1 MGDTE
6 EYLDD
11 LLHSISDESGEE
23 EFLKQF
29 EEELSKDDSTDDFLK
44 QLEETNIDD
53 IPLTDEAETEETETI
68 QDLGSMSVSEDRPE
82 VKAAP
87 EPESTD
93 DNMGNQDDD
102 LMALLSGLAEDP
114 ELNAVSGEEPEV
126 QPQSDF
132 AKQETEHA
140 TEEEPDFSGELNH
153 TDIPLSE
160 DSAPQDDP
168 FGLSAMDIFGDEV
181 GSALDELKE
190 ESIEEQET
198 EEKGKKSKNHKKG
211 DKKEAN
217 GLFQKLSLI
226 LFGEEEEEEFQTEE
240 ELRLEKEEKEK
251 KKKEKAEAK
260 AKKKE
265 ENAAKKAEKKA
276 NKPKKE
282 KKPKAPK
289 EKDNTP
295 PLPKKPIILMAIMSL
310 SILVLVMLG
319 SSAVGYSVARGEA
332 KSAYKSGDYV
342 TAYSKMA
349 GYEIKEKDE
358 EFFIQ
363 TGLLATIQEEY
374 NAYQVMR
381 NLGKNEMALDCLV
394 RGIGRY
400 DRNIDDASEY
410 GIAPE
415 YNALKDQMA
424 AELSNTFGIDE
435 EKAREIYG
443 QRGRKKYTVEIK
455 KVLMSLGME

>member
-11 LLHSISDESGEE
+11 LLHSISDGSGEEE

-29 EEELSKDDSTDDFLK
+29 EEELSQDDSSEDFLK
-44 QLEETNIDD
+44 QLEETDIDD
-53 IPLTDEAETEETETI
+53 ISLPEETDAGITEMLGDLESMPTPEIKEKPET
-68 QDLGSMSVSEDRPE
+68 VSESDN
-82 VKAAP
+82 A
-87 EPESTD
+87 D
-93 DNMGNQDDD
+93 DSADSQDDD

-114 ELNAVSGEEPEV
+114 ELNPVSEKMPEV
-126 QPQSDF
+126 NLSESG
-132 AKQETEHA
+132 AMEQETENTA
-140 TEEEPDFSGELNH
+140 EDVNLTDELNH
-153 TDIPLSE
+153 MDIPTVE
-160 DSAPQDDP
+160 DSAPQDDL
-168 FGLSAMDIFGDEV
+168 FGLSAMDIFGDEDI
-181 GSALDELKE
+181 SALDELKE
-190 ESIEEQET
+190 ASVEEEAK
-198 EEKGKKSKNHKKG
+198 EEKENKKAKKG
-211 DKKEAN
+211 DKKEKN

-226 LFGEEEEEEFQTEE
+226 LFGEEEEEEFPTEE
-240 ELRLEKEEKEK
+240 QLQLAKEEKEK

-319 SSAVGYSVARGEA
+319 SSAIGYSVARGEA

-342 TAYSKMA
+342 TAYAKMA
-349 GYEIKEKDE
+349 GYEIKEKDKD
-358 EFFIQ
+358 FFIQ
-363 TGLLATIQEEY
+363 AGLLATIQEEY

-381 NLGKNEMALDCLV
+381 DLGKNEMALDCLV

-415 YNALKDQMA
+415 YNTLKDQMVT
-424 AELSNTFGIDE
+424 ELSNTFGIDE

-443 QRGRKKYTVEIK
+443 QRGRRKYTIEIK

>member
-1 MGDTE
+1 
-6 EYLDD
+6 
-11 LLHSISDESGEE
+11 
-23 EFLKQF
+23 
-29 EEELSKDDSTDDFLK
+29 
-44 QLEETNIDD
+44 
-53 IPLTDEAETEETETI
+53 
-68 QDLGSMSVSEDRPE
+68 
-82 VKAAP
+82 
-87 EPESTD
+87 
-93 DNMGNQDDD
+93 
-102 LMALLSGLAEDP
+102 
-114 ELNAVSGEEPEV
+114 
-126 QPQSDF
+126 
-132 AKQETEHA
+132 
-140 TEEEPDFSGELNH
+140 
-153 TDIPLSE
+153 
-160 DSAPQDDP
+160 
-168 FGLSAMDIFGDEV
+168 MDIFGDEV

-394 RGIGRY
+394 KGIGRY

-410 GIAPE
+410 GSAPE